1 MKKLFSILF
10 VMLLLLT
17 GCSSGSGSSNESDE
31 EVVLNLFIPGSY
43 IDEEILNNFYEETGI
58 RVKEN
63 DFESNEWMLTQ
74 LESGKVYDVIIPSD
88 YMIEYLIAN
97 NMIQKLDKSLIDNL
111 DELYEGVKNAEYDP
125 NNDYS
130 VPYFWGNVGICFD
143 TRKIDRADVE
153 REGWDIFHDTKYNGL
168 MYLYDSERDEFMIAQ
183 KALGY
188 SMNTKDEN
196 ELAAC
201 TDWLKQITKTM
212 DPYIVT
218 DEAIDGLAYPD
229 ENDQKYFGMMYNG
242 DAAYI
247 LSENENA
254 GFIAPE
260 SGTNYFIDAMCV
272 GAGSSHL
279 KEACEFINYMISYD
293 VQYQNSSYVGY
304 SSVNGQALQDLAA
317 NEFDG
322 NEAYIPRARNAN
334 DESFH
339 FQDSAHKQ
347 FLSENWI
354 HVKDKDAE

>member
-97 NMIQKLDKSLIDNL
+97 NMVQKLDKSLIDNL

-143 TRKIDRADVE
+143 TRKIERADVE

-183 KALGY
+183 KALGF

-317 NEFDG
+317 DEFDG

-354 HVKDKDAE
+354 HIKDKDAE